1 MATAFAAL
9 HTGLGEC
16 LNMLLACFRKRMSDE
31 GDSYGQ
37 ERVLRDGRE
46 EAGLLPPLF
55 APQLLHGVR
64 LKLHRRRKRAST
76 YDFRTAGDGGSK
88 NSQNLRT
95 EGGGVLKSQNVVD
108 VIYCRTSLISIQHFP
123 H

>member
-1 MATAFAAL
+1 MATAFATL

-76 YDFRTAGDGGSK
+76 YDFRTAGDGGVK
-88 NSQNLRT
+88 KLPKFADR
-95 EGGGVLKSQNVVD
+95 GRRGPKIPKCCGRHIL
-108 VIYCRTSLISIQHFP
+108 
-123 H
+123 